1 MSQRLAIVGGT
12 VVTPWETI
20 DGGGVLC
27 EDGRIRKVGRPSEL
41 SPEPGSTIVQAA
53 GRFVFP
59 GLIDTHLHGGDGY
72 DVMVNGTEGVL
83 RVAQSQL
90 RFGTTGFL
98 PTTIAA
104 RHGELL
110 RAAEDVLEAEKSTEP
125 AAQILG
131 MHIEG
136 PYINARYKGAQPV
149 EGIRDPNEK
158 ECRELLDAARGRI
171 RIMTLA
177 PELPGAFDLI
187 RLLVSRGII
196 PSLGHSAAD
205 YDTAL
210 AAIDAGATHA
220 THLFNAMSGVTH
232 RKPGLAAACLSEP
245 RIRAEIICDGVH
257 VDPRMIKLAARLKRP
272 GELILITDASAAQ
285 GCPDGDY
292 TLGGVEIRVRAPL
305 CTLMDGVTIASSV
318 LTMNRA
324 VRNARAFAGLNL
336 VDLARMGSLMPA
348 QVCGVG
354 DRKGSIEE
362 GKDADLAVFDSEFNT
377 CQTVIAGEVVWQ
389 N

>member
-1 MSQRLAIVGGT
+1 
-12 VVTPWETI
+12 
-20 DGGGVLC
+20 
-27 EDGRIRKVGRPSEL
+27 
-41 SPEPGSTIVQAA
+41 
-53 GRFVFP
+53 
-59 GLIDTHLHGGDGY
+59 
-72 DVMVNGTEGVL
+72 
-83 RVAQSQL
+83 
-90 RFGTTGFL
+90 
-98 PTTIAA
+98 
-104 RHGELL
+104 
-110 RAAEDVLEAEKSTEP
+110 
-125 AAQILG
+125 
-131 MHIEG
+131 
-136 PYINARYKGAQPV
+136 
-149 EGIRDPNEK
+149 
-158 ECRELLDAARGRI
+158 
-171 RIMTLA
+171 
-177 PELPGAFDLI
+177 
-187 RLLVSRGII
+187 
-196 PSLGHSAAD
+196 
-205 YDTAL
+205 
-210 AAIDAGATHA
+210 
-220 THLFNAMSGVTH
+220 
-232 RKPGLAAACLSEP
+232 
-245 RIRAEIICDGVH
+245 
-257 VDPRMIKLAARLKRP
+257 MIKLAARLKRP